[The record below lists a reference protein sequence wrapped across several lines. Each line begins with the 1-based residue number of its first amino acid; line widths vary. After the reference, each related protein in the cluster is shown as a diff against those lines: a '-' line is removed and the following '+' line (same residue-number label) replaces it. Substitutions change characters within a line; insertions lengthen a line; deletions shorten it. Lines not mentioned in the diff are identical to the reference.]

1 VPCGLRPESG
11 GSERLVAHVDSARSE
26 VDNPWEDLVVSVLS
40 VNNRSVESTY
50 AHISSLRKQGLF
62 EPKNLAR
69 WDHDT
74 ISKRLQAGGYD
85 RGSFMTDLF
94 AGRLANLGKH
104 VEQVGT
110 VACLK
115 VISGDDVKAIE
126 RLLLP
131 VNGIGPAVIRNFCF
145 LRNISGS

>member
-1 VPCGLRPESG
+1 MLIQRGAKSITRGRILS
-11 GSERLVAHVDSARSE
+11 
-26 VDNPWEDLVVSVLS
+26 VSVLS

-62 EPKNLAR
+62 EPRNLAR

-74 ISKRLQAGGYD
+74 ISKRLQDGGYD

-94 AGRLANLGKH
+94 AERLANLGKH
-104 VEQVGT
+104 VEEVGT

-115 VISGDDVKAIE
+115 VISGTDAKAIE

-145 LRNISGS
+145 LRNISLS